1 MQKLA
6 LAAAALLFS
15 IGAAAAQTTPPP
27 ATTTTPPAKES
38 KAKAKTPAKPRSAES
53 LECSKQADAQNL
65 HGKPRKTF
73 RAKCMKDM
81 KKKT

>member
-15 IGAAAAQTTPPP
+15 ISAAAAQTTTPP
-27 ATTTTPPAKES
+27 AATTPPAKEM
-38 KAKAKTPAKPRSAES
+38 KAKPKTPAKARSAES

-65 HGKPRKTF
+65 HGKERKKF